1 MADAVTVTRG
11 DLGASAVG
19 TAAPALSPEA
29 ADASDQG
36 ARGSL
41 VLDDRVGEKIAE
53 RAALGVDG
61 VIESDGKG
69 ASVLNA
75 LNPLSGGYPSASTDM
90 SQTAP
95 TITLT
100 VALLWPCAVAAVCA
114 EVRDHVAAEV
124 TRLTGVRPGR
134 VDVTVAE
141 IVTTAQAKSRRAG
154 FVEIPNP
161 TTPSEVSEESPEGR
175 DTRGERVTDSDEEES

>member
-11 DLGASAVG
+11 DLGKSAVG

-29 ADASDQG
+29 ADSSDPG

-41 VLDDRVGEKIAE
+41 ILDDRVGEKIAE

-69 ASVLNA
+69 TSVLNS
-75 LNPLSGGYPSASTDM
+75 LNPLAGGYPSASTDM

-95 TITLT
+95 VIKLTISLQ
-100 VALLWPCAVAAVCA
+100 WPCAVAAVCA

-141 IVTTAQAKSRRAG
+141 IVTATQAKRRQSG

-161 TTPSEVSEESPEGR
+161 SAESGNSPDRVDQKSDRDQDTKPS
-175 DTRGERVTDSDEEES
+175 EEES

>member
-29 ADASDQG
+29 ADASDPG